1 MIVVV
6 QQHTAGNVL
15 IDGHLAATDELT
27 RRFQSRPVAIPTG
40 HRFSDALRCAG
51 RPVWTRAA
59 RSAVGGNDAGVAYS
73 WRPGF
78 CVERPRTFAALRLAG
93 CTGAPTS

>member
-40 HRFSDALRCAG
+40 HRSSDALRVRRTAG
-51 RPVWTRAA
+51 VDARGARAVA
-59 RSAVGGNDAGVAYS
+59 GNDAGVAYS